1 MRKTLQTL
9 GIGLVALFAAVYISD
24 YNYLLNAIQKIYL
37 TGHTTAYLSDY
48 TRFDNRIIP
57 PSNQPQPW
65 PEHEQ
70 FNRFEVSKT
79 LEDYH
84 QQRGTVAFVLIK
96 NDSLLY
102 EKYYED
108 YGPSSKSNSFSMV
121 KSIVSGLL
129 GKAISDGYIQSVD
142 QAVKDFIPELQGPYS
157 DTVTVGDLATM
168 SSGQLWEENYY
179 GALSVTTESYFTEDL
194 RSLILGQPITE
205 KPADGFNYKSGT
217 TQLLGMVLEKATGK
231 TLSAYFYDSFW
242 HPMGAEKE
250 AYWQLDSD
258 ENAMEKAYC
267 CLASNARDFARYGKL
282 IKNHGK
288 WNGKQVLDSAYV
300 ALSVR
305 PRFEKD
311 PEYGYGWWLETYKD
325 QKVYMMRGHLG
336 QYVIV
341 FPALDLIA
349 VRLGHRKGEKID
361 GNPFTEDIYM
371 YMDAAME
378 MNTNVGETSAE

>member
-1 MRKTLQTL
+1 MKKTLQIL
-9 GIGLVALFAAVYISD
+9 GSLLVALFALVYISD
-24 YNYLLNAIQKIYL
+24 YSYLLNAIQKIYL

-48 TRFDNRIIP
+48 ERFDNRIIP

-65 PEHEQ
+65 PKHTQ
-70 FNRFEVSKT
+70 FNQLEASEELENYHKT
-79 LEDYH
+79 T
-84 QQRGTVAFVLIK
+84 GTVAFLLIK

-129 GKAISDGYIQSVD
+129 GKAIQDGYIKSVD
-142 QAVKDFIPELQGPYS
+142 QAVKDFIPELKGPYA
-157 DTVTVGDLATM
+157 DVLTVGDLATM

-179 GALSVTTESYFTEDL
+179 GVLSVTTESYFTADL
-194 RSLILGQPITE
+194 RSLILEQPISE
-205 KPADGFNYKSGT
+205 QPAQGFNYKSGT

-231 TLSAYFYDSFW
+231 TLSSYFYDSFW

-258 ENAMEKAYC
+258 ENGMEKAYC

-282 IKNHGK
+282 FKNHGR
-288 WNGKQVLDSAYV
+288 WNGQQILDSAYV
-300 ALSVR
+300 ARSVK

-311 PEYGYGWWLETYKD
+311 PEYGYGWWLETYKN
-325 QKVYMMRGHLG
+325 QSVYMMRGHLG

-341 FPALDLIA
+341 FPDLDLIA
-349 VRLGHRKGEKID
+349 VRLGHQKGAKIE
-361 GNPFTEDIYM
+361 GNPFTQDIYE

-378 MNTNVGETSAE
+378 MNAHAGTNTAK